1 MHITANR
8 SDIDSCEHGQLGSGQ
23 MYKLG
28 QAFGEGVLADPSEAS
43 FNFQNVMFIRFLF
56 SESQYR

>member
-1 MHITANR
+1 
-8 SDIDSCEHGQLGSGQ
+8 

-28 QAFGEGVLADPSEAS
+28 QAFWEGVLADPSEAS

-56 SESQYR
+56 SESHHR